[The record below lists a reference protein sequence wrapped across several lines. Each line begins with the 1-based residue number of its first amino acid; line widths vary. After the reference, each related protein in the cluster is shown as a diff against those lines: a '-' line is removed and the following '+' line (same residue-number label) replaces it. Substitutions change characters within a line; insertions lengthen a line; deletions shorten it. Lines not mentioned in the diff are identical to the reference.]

1 MEKGWTLLPAGAG
14 RPLVVL
20 PAPAEE
26 GRELFDGS
34 ASLLCLEGLDWARDL
49 TPWPAPGLQPDRPFL
64 GGGPALLRA
73 LLEEILPEAEA
84 ALGAAPAWRGIAGYS
99 LAGLFALW
107 AFCET
112 ELFACA
118 ASVSGSLWYEGLPE
132 YLAGRPNP
140 RSGRVYLSVG
150 ARERRTRLRRMACV
164 EERCVLTQALLQA
177 RGVEVFFAR
186 NPGTH
191 FTDPVGRMRRALQW
205 LTGAPEP

>member
-1 MEKGWTLLPAGAG
+1 MEKGWTLLPAGTG

-26 GRELFDGS
+26 GRALFDGS
-34 ASLLCLEGLDWARDL
+34 ASLLCMEDLDWARGL
-49 TPWPAPGLQPDRPFL
+49 TPWPAPGLQPDRPFS

-84 ALGAAPAWRGIAGYS
+84 ALGGAPAWRGVAGYS

-112 ELFACA
+112 EAFACA

-132 YLAGRPNP
+132 YLAGLPPVRG
-140 RSGRVYLSVG
+140 GRVYLSVG
-150 ARERRTRLRRMACV
+150 ARERKTRVRRMACI
-164 EERCVLTQALLQA
+164 EERCVLTRELLQA
-177 RGVEVFFAR
+177 RGVEVRYER

-191 FTDPVGRMRRALQW
+191 FTDPVGRMRRALEW
-205 LTGAPEP
+205 LARTPEG